1 MKVVYVLHCTE
12 SAGGATKS
20 FRNMLDGLMANGI
33 EPLVVVPDGN
43 DFCKTLENEGIKT
56 LILNYRWA
64 TYPPL
69 RNLKEVALFIPKLI
83 AKIFVNNM
91 AVRKLRKEAKD
102 FGANLIHTNVSII
115 NIGMKAAR
123 KLGIPHVTHIREYG
137 DKDFNMHVF
146 PSKSVYFKNFSAE
159 KSYTICITKNIS
171 KYYYLDNQINSRIVY
186 NGILHASDVI
196 LDPQK
201 EDYFLFAGRLEESKG
216 ITDLI
221 EAYGELCRKREDAFP
236 LLVAG
241 ESLKKNYG
249 DMLHEMT
256 ASLGIADKVKFLGN
270 RDDIFK
276 LMSKA
281 SALIVPSRSEAF
293 GRVTTEAM
301 FAGCLVIGKDVAGTK
316 EQFDNGLELTG
327 NEIGLRYSDSA
338 QLINLMCEVMDNG
351 PEFYLPMIKKAQ
363 ETVTSLYTI
372 EQNTAHVYEFYKDIK
387 NEI

>member
-1 MKVVYVLHCTE
+1 MKVVYVLHCTTGA
-12 SAGGATKS
+12 SGATKS
-20 FRNMLDGLMANGI
+20 FRNMLDGLIANGI
-33 EPLVVVPDGN
+33 EPLVVLPDGD
-43 DFCKTLENEGIKT
+43 DFCKTLQNEGIRT
-56 LILNYRWA
+56 LILNYRPA

-83 AKIFVNNM
+83 ARIFVNNV
-91 AVRKLRKEAKD
+91 AARKLCKEAKD
-102 FGANLIHTNVSII
+102 FEADFIHTNVSVI

-123 KLGIPHVTHIREYG
+123 RLGIPHVTHIREYG

-146 PSKSVYFKNFSAE
+146 PSKSIYFKNFSAE
-159 KSYTICITKNIS
+159 KSYTICITKDIS
-171 KYYYLDNQINSRIVY
+171 KYYNLDNHINSRIIY

-196 LDPQK
+196 IDPQK

-216 ITDLI
+216 ITNLI
-221 EAYGELCRKREDAFP
+221 EAYGKLYCERKDAFP

-241 ESLKKNYG
+241 EPVKKEYG
-249 DMLHEMT
+249 DMLHEMA

-301 FAGCLVIGKDVAGTK
+301 FAGCLVIGKDIAGTK

-338 QLINLMCEVMDNG
+338 QLARLMCEVMDNG